1 LKLAAF
7 TLPLLYDKIYLVVPK
22 LGSKSS
28 IKESA
33 QKVLE
38 PFTREMWFLV
48 IGIILATALFS
59 LWFMADSKSRNKN
72 STTTKEQSKRYKAK
86 VCLRLV
92 LDSFLEKGAVYVLAL
107 YPSSQCLLIL
117 MQCTFSGSAMP
128 VLIRTQASLYH
139 TKL

>member
-22 LGSKSS
+22 PGSKSS

-72 STTTKEQSKRYKAK
+72 STTAKEQSKRYKAK
-86 VCLRLV
+86 VCLRLA
-92 LDSFLEKGAVYVLAL
+92 LDSFLEKGAVCSCTVSVE
-107 YPSSQCLLIL
+107 PTSSY
-117 MQCTFSGSAMP
+117 SHAMY
-128 VLIRTQASLYH
+128 I
-139 TKL
+139 